1 MRQPLSV
8 FLLLVL
14 TFPVVALSGY
24 GVYAA
29 KSLQTIYATP
39 ALVYSS
45 IDGKFTDM
53 KTLKLTPLGEQLVSQ
68 DRNWMVTNEWA
79 DALSKPQ
86 TMYEMNSLREDL
98 AYVRLKYYERGWIN
112 NDRWLGVLIDKVADS
127 QIAWNPGFVT
137 DLVSVYLSPNSSL
150 LLLSTPEN
158 RKLQRVIQ
166 NFHLSVNKCDAY
178 GDCPD
183 SLGYCSLSNYPNSCS
198 FRNSTAFIPWKGIV
212 VSNSSVGHSADFPRS
227 NHVIYEMRIDLD
239 ALGIGDNTFGFAVDT
254 RQTVMQNGG
263 EIDATWPSELAKY
276 GFTRGPCNVCYW
288 IPSYWGVV
296 ELSTAPVIQVTTV
309 TTTTTSI
316 QQQPTTIVTTTTAEA
331 QTAAQSTPVFLG
343 AGVGGIIG
351 LVIGLL
357 ISRLRRKK

>member
-1 MRQPLSV
+1 
-8 FLLLVL
+8 
-14 TFPVVALSGY
+14 
-24 GVYAA
+24 
-29 KSLQTIYATP
+29 
-39 ALVYSS
+39 
-45 IDGKFTDM
+45 
-53 KTLKLTPLGEQLVSQ
+53 
-68 DRNWMVTNEWA
+68 
-79 DALSKPQ
+79 
-86 TMYEMNSLREDL
+86 
-98 AYVRLKYYERGWIN
+98 
-112 NDRWLGVLIDKVADS
+112 
-127 QIAWNPGFVT
+127 
-137 DLVSVYLSPNSSL
+137 
-150 LLLSTPEN
+150 
-158 RKLQRVIQ
+158 
-166 NFHLSVNKCDAY
+166 
-178 GDCPD
+178 
-183 SLGYCSLSNYPNSCS
+183 
-198 FRNSTAFIPWKGIV
+198 
-212 VSNSSVGHSADFPRS
+212 
-227 NHVIYEMRIDLD
+227 VIYEMRIDLD
-239 ALGIGDNTFGFAVDT
+239 VLGIGDNTFGFAVDT